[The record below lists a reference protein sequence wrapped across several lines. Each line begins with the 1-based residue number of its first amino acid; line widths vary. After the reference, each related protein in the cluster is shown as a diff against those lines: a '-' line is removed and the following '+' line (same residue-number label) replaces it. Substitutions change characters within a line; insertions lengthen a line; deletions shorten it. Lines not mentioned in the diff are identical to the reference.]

1 MSSAPRLLI
10 ADHRGEGLADL
21 FQALDR
27 RGFQPVLARQ
37 ARDTVREMQ
46 RVRPD
51 LIVIDPLVAGGRAEL
66 EEIRRLAIGGPPI
79 PVLVVADPADP
90 RPAARALEILAPAPR
105 DLVHRSAPA
114 EEYTLRIEA
123 LLALAHHARETEELR
138 HRALHDDR
146 TDLLRPHAFEQR
158 LTEHFS
164 AAQRHRFEMALV
176 VIDLDDFGFVNKR
189 FDHTIGDLLIAKVGE
204 VIRLTLRTE
213 DVAGRVGGD
222 EFAAL
227 LPYTG
232 RVDAAHVVR
241 RLRDAIAKLSG
252 TIATEAGAV
261 EISASLG
268 FETFDGTDVDTVE
281 NLRLHA
287 EIALREAKRAGGHRA
302 VYYRSLGA
310 HGGS

>member
-10 ADHRGEGLADL
+10 ADHRGEGLAEILDGM
-21 FQALDR
+21 DR
-27 RGFQPVLARQ
+27 RGFSSIVARQ
-37 ARDTVREMQ
+37 ARDTVREI
-46 RVRPD
+46 RRSLPE
-51 LIVIDPLVAGGRAEL
+51 LIVIDPLIAGGRAEL
-66 EEIRRLAIGGPPI
+66 EEIRRLSGGSSPI
-79 PVLVVADPADP
+79 LLVADPLDP
-90 RPAARALEILAPAPR
+90 RAAARALEIASPAPR
-105 DLVHRSAPA
+105 DLVYRSAPV
-114 EEYTLRIEA
+114 EEYVLRIET
-123 LLALAHHARETEELR
+123 LLARAQHARETEELR

-146 TDLLRPHAFEQR
+146 TDLLRPQAFEQR
-158 LTEHFS
+158 LAEHFS
-164 AAQRHRFEMALV
+164 AAQRHRFEMALI

-204 VIRLTLRTE
+204 VIRMTLRTE

-241 RLRDAIAKLSG
+241 RLRDAIANLSG
-252 TIATEAGAV
+252 TIKTEAGAV

-287 EIALREAKRAGGHRA
+287 EFALREGKRAGGHRA
-302 VYYRSLGA
+302 VYYRSLGPR
-310 HGGS
+310 S

>member
-10 ADHRGEGLADL
+10 ADHRGEGLAEIL
-21 FQALDR
+21 GAVDR
-27 RGFQPVLARQ
+27 HGFRCVVARQ
-37 ARDTVREMQ
+37 ARDTLREI
-46 RVRPD
+46 RGARPD
-51 LIVIDPLVAGGRAEL
+51 LIVIDPLIAGGRAEL
-66 EEIRRLAIGGPPI
+66 DEIRRSTLGPPPT
-79 PVLVVADPADP
+79 PVLLVADPLDP
-90 RPAARALEILAPAPR
+90 RTAARALELLAPAPR
-105 DLVHRSAPA
+105 DLVHRSAPI
-114 EEYTLRIEA
+114 EEYALRIEA
-123 LLALAHHARETEELR
+123 LLARAQHARETEELR

-146 TDLLRPHAFEQR
+146 TDLLRPQAFEQR

-213 DVAGRVGGD
+213 DVAGRLGGD

-241 RLRDAIAKLSG
+241 RLRDAIAKLTG
-252 TIATEAGAV
+252 TITTDVGAV

-268 FETFDGTDVDTVE
+268 FETFDGTDVDTVQ

-287 EIALREAKRAGGHRA
+287 ELALREAKRAGGHRA
-302 VYYRSLGA
+302 VYYRSLGPR
-310 HGGS
+310 G